1 MCGEAVILVNWETE
15 IRFTNLPKLLRGEV
29 EAVEQPLVMDELV
42 EEEQVPSL
50 MGELFEEEYDYKHPK
65 RGSIRQAVVLS
76 IEPHQIV
83 VDVRA
88 KRDGIV
94 PEGDLVRLRESELS
108 AIEVGAEILVYVLS
122 PQDNDGNVIVSVNMA
137 LVHQDWLRAEEF
149 LESGEIHE
157 GKVSNCNKGG
167 VIVPFGRISGFVP
180 ASQLVDMP
188 RRLSHERKMAR
199 LSEFI
204 GETLPLKV
212 IEVQRIR
219 RRLIFSERVAQR
231 QWCEQQKQQLM
242 NELYEGEVRRGIVSS
257 LCNFGAFVD
266 LGGADGLVHISELAW
281 HRVRHS
287 REVLSVGDEVDVYV
301 LRLDHERGRIGLSI
315 KRLLPDPW
323 TLVDDKYQVGQV
335 VQGKITNVVAFG
347 AFARLELGVEGLI
360 HISELAEGRIGH
372 PSSVVKKGDELTLR
386 IISINAERRRIGL
399 SLRQAPPPEELA
411 EVEEELEPELAPDD
425 QLVPAEAQEMV
436 EEVAT
441 SGEEAVEPAEVEE
454 ELEAELAP
462 DDQLVPGEVA
472 VETSEEVPQ
481 VETDEEMPQES

>member
-1 MCGEAVILVNWETE
+1 LCGEAVILVNWETE

-242 NELYEGEVRRGIVSS
+242 TSFTKARFDGASS
-257 LCNFGAFVD
+257 AACA
-266 LGGADGLVHISELAW
+266 ISA
-281 HRVRHS
+281 
-287 REVLSVGDEVDVYV
+287 
-301 LRLDHERGRIGLSI
+301 
-315 KRLLPDPW
+315 
-323 TLVDDKYQVGQV
+323 
-335 VQGKITNVVAFG
+335 
-347 AFARLELGVEGLI
+347 
-360 HISELAEGRIGH
+360 
-372 PSSVVKKGDELTLR
+372 
-386 IISINAERRRIGL
+386 L
-399 SLRQAPPPEELA
+399 SLTWGAPMAWCTFPN
-411 EVEEELEPELAPDD
+411 
-425 QLVPAEAQEMV
+425 
-436 EEVAT
+436 
-441 SGEEAVEPAEVEE
+441 S
-454 ELEAELAP
+454 
-462 DDQLVPGEVA
+462 PGIG
-472 VETSEEVPQ
+472 
-481 VETDEEMPQES
+481 